1 MTGADAPTDDAFLGG
16 RLRLLQ
22 PARGYRAGV
31 DAVLLAAS
39 APVAAGDDVIDA
51 GSGVGTVGLCVAWR
65 CPGVSVTLIE
75 RESVL
80 AGLARQNVARN
91 DLAGRVRVV
100 AADLGDPSVLAAD
113 GCDHLLANPPYQ
125 IVGRGR
131 RPPDA
136 IKAAA
141 HEMPAE
147 ALETWARF
155 FARVVRPGGTVTII
169 HRADALSDL
178 FAVLD
183 GRFGA
188 VLVKPVHPRPE
199 QPAIRVLVRA
209 IKGSRAP
216 LTIAPPLALHA
227 ADGSFTPQLDAVLR
241 DGVAVDLGA

>member
-31 DAVLLAAS
+31 DAVLLAAA
-39 APVAAGDDVIDA
+39 APVDGAADVIDA
-51 GSGVGTVGLCVAWR
+51 GSGVGTVGLCVARR
-65 CPGVSVTLIE
+65 CPEARVTLVE
-75 RESVL
+75 REPLL
-80 AGLARQNVARN
+80 ADLARQNVARN
-91 DLAGRVRVV
+91 DLDGRVRVLE
-100 AADLGDPSVLAAD
+100 ADLGEPGAMAAD
-113 GCDHLLANPPYQ
+113 SCDHLLANPPYQ
-125 IVGRGR
+125 VVGRGR

-136 IKAAA
+136 IKAAS
-141 HEMPAE
+141 HEMPAD

-188 VLVKPVHPRPE
+188 VRVKPVHPRPDE
-199 QPAIRVLVRA
+199 PAIRVLVQA

-216 LTIAPPLALHA
+216 LTILPPITLHA
-227 ADGSFTPQLDAVLR
+227 ADGSFTPHLEAVLR
-241 DGVAVDLGA
+241 DGAAVDPRA